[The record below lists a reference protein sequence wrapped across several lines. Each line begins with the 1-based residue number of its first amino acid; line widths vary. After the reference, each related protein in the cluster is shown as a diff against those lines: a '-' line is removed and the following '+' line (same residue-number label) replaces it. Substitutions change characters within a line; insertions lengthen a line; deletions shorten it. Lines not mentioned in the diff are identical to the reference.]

1 MTTTHHLITFIND
14 ENTLFTGTAASTLV
28 LTHAPPTAGS
38 YLKVDVSGGTNNS
51 GTVSLSGTYGGGNVS
66 ETVTFTAA
74 RWKISTNQYATLS
87 NPTTAGLAD
96 EATKPTV
103 TITACTV
110 AGVPISWTDTTSYY
124 GVFKR
129 VNIGG
134 YTGGYTAQLVA
145 AGVEAPSIF
154 KVRIYED
161 ITVAQ
166 KTRFVVEGQTGTFEV
181 WGAPDYHFQ
190 LGTDFIN
197 YVEFVAVQ
205 IAGVSEV

>member
-14 ENTLFTGTAASTLV
+14 ENTLFTGTAASTLA

-38 YLKVDVSGGTNNS
+38 YLKIDVAGGTNNS
-51 GTVSLSGTYGGGNVS
+51 GTVSLSGTYGGENVS

-110 AGVPISWTDTTSYY
+110 AGAPISWTDTTSHY
-124 GVFKR
+124 GIFKR
-129 VNIGG
+129 VSIGE
-134 YTGGYTAQLVA
+134 YTAQLVA
-145 AGVEAPSIF
+145 TGVEAPSIF
-154 KVRIYED
+154 KVRIYEN
-161 ITVAQ
+161 ITVTQ

-190 LGTDFIN
+190 LGTDLIN

>member
-1 MTTTHHLITFIND
+1 MTTTYHLITFIND

-28 LTHAPPTAGS
+28 LTHAPPTSGA
-38 YLKVDVSGGTNNS
+38 YLKIDVSGGTNNS
-51 GTVSLSGTYGGGNVS
+51 GTVSLSGTYGGVDVS

-74 RWKISTNQYATLS
+74 RWKISTNQYTTLS
-87 NPTTAGLAD
+87 NPTTTGLAD

-110 AGVPISWTDTTSYY
+110 AGVPISWTDTTSHY
-124 GVFKR
+124 GIFKR
-129 VNIGG
+129 VNIGE
-134 YTGGYTAQLVA
+134 YTAHLVA
-145 AGVEAPSIF
+145 AGVEAPGIF

-161 ITVAQ
+161 ITVTQ

-190 LGTDFIN
+190 LGTDLIN

-205 IAGVSEV
+205 IAGASEV

>member
-28 LTHAPPTAGS
+28 LTHAPPTSGA
-38 YLKVDVSGGTNNS
+38 YLKIDVSGGTNNS
-51 GTVSLSGTYGGGNVS
+51 GTVSLSGTYGGENVS

-74 RWKISTNQYATLS
+74 RWKISTNQYTTLS
-87 NPTTAGLAD
+87 NPTTTGLAD

-110 AGVPISWTDTTSYY
+110 AGVPISWTGTTSYY

-129 VNIGG
+129 VGIGS
-134 YTGGYTAQLVA
+134 YTAQLVA

-161 ITVAQ
+161 ITVTQ

-190 LGTDFIN
+190 LGTDLIN

>member
-28 LTHAPPTAGS
+28 LTHAPPTSGA
-38 YLKVDVSGGTNNS
+38 YLKIDVSGGTNNS
-51 GTVSLSGTYGGGNVS
+51 GTVSLSGTYGGENVS

-87 NPTTAGLAD
+87 NPTTTGLAD

-110 AGVPISWTDTTSYY
+110 AGVPISWTGTTSYY

-129 VNIGG
+129 VGIGS
-134 YTGGYTAQLVA
+134 YTAQLVA

-154 KVRIYED
+154 KVRIYDD
-161 ITVAQ
+161 ITVTQ

-190 LGTDFIN
+190 LGTDLIN

>member
-1 MTTTHHLITFIND
+1 MTTTYHLITFIND

-28 LTHAPPTAGS
+28 LTHAPPTSGA
-38 YLKVDVSGGTNNS
+38 YLKIDVSGGTNNS
-51 GTVSLSGTYGGGNVS
+51 GTVSLSGTYGGENVS

-74 RWKISTNQYATLS
+74 RWKISTNQYTTLS
-87 NPTTAGLAD
+87 NPTTTGLAD

-110 AGVPISWTDTTSYY
+110 AGVPISWTGTTSYY

-129 VNIGG
+129 VGIGS
-134 YTGGYTAQLVA
+134 YTAQLVA

-161 ITVAQ
+161 ITVTQ

-190 LGTDFIN
+190 LGTDLIN

>member
-14 ENTLFTGTAASTLV
+14 ENTLFTGTAASTLA

-38 YLKVDVSGGTNNS
+38 YLKIDVAGGTDNS

-74 RWKISTNQYATLS
+74 RWKISTNQYTTLS
-87 NPTTAGLAD
+87 NPTTTGLAD

-110 AGVPISWTDTTSYY
+110 AGAPISWTDTTSHH
-124 GVFKR
+124 GIFKR
-129 VNIGG
+129 VSIGE
-134 YTGGYTAQLVA
+134 YTAQLVA

-154 KVRIYED
+154 KVRIYEN
-161 ITVAQ
+161 ITVTQ

-190 LGTDFIN
+190 LGTDLIN